1 MESEFCKTQS
11 LLQFDE
17 NLEFLFKFLN
27 WEYTALKALEK
38 YLEICFVEHVLDTM
52 MKRGPV

>member
-38 YLEICFVEHVLDTM
+38 YLEICFVEHILDTM
-52 MKRGPV
+52 MKRAPV

>member
-27 WEYTALKALEK
+27 WEYTALKTLEK
-38 YLEICFVEHVLDTM
+38 YLEICFVEHILDTM
-52 MKRGPV
+52 MKHGPV

>member
-38 YLEICFVEHVLDTM
+38 YLEICFVEHILDTM